1 MTTQTLQKSPEIV
14 IAENCHSLICRIR
27 ARVDALSDLLR
38 SRLAQRAA
46 LHQLRRLDAHR
57 LDDIGLGDPQH
68 QRQRFGVYFDTES
81 DVTAGLQHR
90 LDIRR

>member
-1 MTTQTLQKSPEIV
+1 MTTQTLQKSPEIM
-14 IAENCHSLICRIR
+14 IAENCESLICRIR
-27 ARVDALSDLLR
+27 TRVDTVIDLLR

-46 LHQLRRLDAHR
+46 LRQLRRLDARR
-57 LDDIGLGDPQH
+57 LDYIGLGDPQH
-68 QRQRFGVYFDTES
+68 QRHRFGVYFDTES